1 MVAIRMNASL
11 CDGVWAKI
19 LSKKAVGMLQDVPFY
34 VLREIDRL
42 IDEGGDAFES
52 VADLEK
58 WITGGDLEK
67 MGVVHGWYDPDVGF
81 WAYETE
87 GGNVVDQDEDG
98 YNAALAKMLR
108 LGMMRFPR
116 PAVVRMRGEVL
127 TQITYRGL
135 SEDAL
140 QLVLR
145 RDGWVLRLGDNRA
158 PIETWRDEI
167 SRAVARVS
175 AVWDGVE
182 EYVFP
187 AKKILDARRT
197 TKCGVVEDWW
207 MVGDCYGLAI
217 RTPGT
222 DRLSNIAARKVT
234 VAATTK

>member
-1 MVAIRMNASL
+1 MVEIRMKGHL
-11 CDGVWAKI
+11 YDGVWSKI

-34 VLREIDRL
+34 VLRQIDS
-42 IDEGGDAFES
+42 IIEDSGEHFES
-52 VADLEK
+52 VQTLDK
-58 WITGGDLEK
+58 WITDGGLEAI
-67 MGVVHGWYDPDVGF
+67 GVMHGWYDDNVGM

-87 GGNVVDQDEDG
+87 GGTVVDQDENG

-116 PAVVRMRGEVL
+116 PAVLRMRSEVL
-127 TQITYRGL
+127 TLIKYKGA
-135 SEDAL
+135 DDL

-145 RDGWVLRLGDNRA
+145 RDGWALRLGDNRD
-158 PIETWRDEI
+158 PLEMWENEI
-167 SRAVARVS
+167 SRAVARVP
-175 AVWDGVE
+175 AVWDGVS

-207 MVGDCYGLAI
+207 IVGDCYGVAI

-222 DRLSNIAARKVT
+222 DSLSNIAARKVR
-234 VAATTK
+234 

>member
-1 MVAIRMNASL
+1 MVEIRMKASL
-11 CDGVWAKI
+11 CDAVWAKI
-19 LSKKAVGMLQDVPFY
+19 LSKKAVGVLQDVPFY
-34 VLREIDRL
+34 VLRQIDSL
-42 IDEGGDAFES
+42 IEDGGDAFES
-52 VADLEK
+52 IADLEK
-58 WITGGDLEK
+58 WITDGALET
-67 MGVVHGWYDPDVGF
+67 MGVVHGWYDAQVGF

-158 PIETWRDEI
+158 PIEMWENEI
-167 SRAVARVS
+167 SRAVARVP
-175 AVWDGVE
+175 AVWDGVS

-222 DRLSNIAARKVT
+222 DSLSNIAARKV
-234 VAATTK
+234 AAR

>member
-1 MVAIRMNASL
+1 MVEIRMKASL

-19 LSKKAVGMLQDVPFY
+19 LSKKAVGTLQDVPYY
-34 VLREIDRL
+34 VLRQIDSL
-42 IDEGGDAFES
+42 IEDSGESFES
-52 VADLEK
+52 TQTLDK
-58 WITGGDLEK
+58 WITAGGIEAI
-67 MGVVHGWYDPDVGF
+67 GVMHGWYDDNVGL

-116 PAVVRMRGEVL
+116 TAVVRMRGEVL
-127 TQITYRGL
+127 TQITYRGVD
-135 SEDAL
+135 EDAV

-158 PIETWRDEI
+158 PIETWENEI
-167 SRAVARVS
+167 SRAVARVP
-175 AVWDGVE
+175 AVWDGVS

-187 AKKILDARRT
+187 GKKILDARRT

-207 MVGDCYGLAI
+207 MVGDCYGVAI

-222 DRLSNIAARKVT
+222 DSLSNIAARKV
-234 VAATTK
+234 AATTK

>member
-1 MVAIRMNASL
+1 MVEIRMKASL
-11 CDGVWAKI
+11 CDGLWSKI
-19 LSKKAVGMLQDVPFY
+19 LSRKAVGVLQDVPFY
-34 VLREIDRL
+34 VLRQIDSL
-42 IDEGGDAFES
+42 IDEDGDEFES

-58 WITGGDLEK
+58 WITDGALET
-67 MGVVHGWYDPDVGF
+67 MGVVHGWYDAQVGL

-116 PAVVRMRGEVL
+116 PAVMRMRGEVL

-135 SEDAL
+135 NEDAL

-145 RDGWVLRLGDNRA
+145 RDGWALRLGDNRD
-158 PIETWRDEI
+158 PIEMWENEI
-167 SRAVARVS
+167 SRAVARVP
-175 AVWDGVE
+175 AVWDGVS

-222 DRLSNIAARKVT
+222 DSLSNIAARKVR
-234 VAATTK
+234 

>member
-1 MVAIRMNASL
+1 MVEIRMKASL
-11 CDGVWAKI
+11 CDGVLAKI
-19 LSKKAVGMLQDVPFY
+19 LSKKAVGVLQDVPFY
-34 VLREIDRL
+34 VLRQIDSL
-42 IDEGGDAFES
+42 IEDSGESFES
-52 VADLEK
+52 VQSLDK
-58 WITGGDLEK
+58 WITDGGLEA
-67 MGVVHGWYDPDVGF
+67 MGVMHGWYDDNVGM

-127 TQITYRGL
+127 TLIKYRGVD
-135 SEDAL
+135 EDAVQMVL
-140 QLVLR
+140 Q
-145 RDGWVLRLGDNRA
+145 RDGWAVRLGDSRA
-158 PIETWRDEI
+158 PIETWENEI
-167 SRAVARVS
+167 SRAVARVP
-175 AVWDGVE
+175 AVWDGVS

-207 MVGDCYGLAI
+207 IVGDCYGVAI

-222 DRLSNIAARKVT
+222 DSLSNIAARKV
-234 VAATTK
+234 AATK

>member
-1 MVAIRMNASL
+1 MVEIRMKASL
-11 CDGVWAKI
+11 CDGLWSKI
-19 LSKKAVGMLQDVPFY
+19 LSRKAVGVLQDVPFY
-34 VLREIDRL
+34 VLRQIDSL
-42 IDEGGDAFES
+42 IDEDGEGFES

-58 WITGGDLEK
+58 WITDGALET
-67 MGVVHGWYDPDVGF
+67 MGVVHGWYDAQVGL

-127 TQITYRGL
+127 TLIKYRGL
-135 SEDAL
+135 HEDAL

-145 RDGWVLRLGDNRA
+145 RDGWSLRLGDNRD
-158 PIETWRDEI
+158 PIEMWENEI
-167 SRAVARVS
+167 SRAVARVP
-175 AVWDGVE
+175 AVWDGVS

-197 TKCGVVEDWW
+197 TKCGIVEDWW

-222 DRLSNIAARKVT
+222 DSLSNIAARKVR
-234 VAATTK
+234 

>member
-1 MVAIRMNASL
+1 MVEIRIKASL
-11 CDGVWAKI
+11 CDGLWSKI
-19 LSKKAVGMLQDVPFY
+19 LSRKAVGVLQDVPFY
-34 VLREIDRL
+34 VLRQIDSL
-42 IDEGGDAFES
+42 IEDDGEGFES

-58 WITGGDLEK
+58 WITDGALET
-67 MGVVHGWYDPDVGF
+67 MGVVHGWYDAQVGL

-135 SEDAL
+135 NEDAL

-145 RDGWVLRLGDNRA
+145 RDGWSLRLGDNRD
-158 PIETWRDEI
+158 PIETWENEI
-167 SRAVARVS
+167 SRAVARVP
-175 AVWDGVE
+175 AVWDGVK

-222 DRLSNIAARKVT
+222 DSLSNIAARKVR
-234 VAATTK
+234 

>member
-11 CDGVWAKI
+11 CDGVWTKI
-19 LSKKAVGMLQDVPFY
+19 LSKKAVGMLQDVPHY
-34 VLREIDRL
+34 VLRKIDDL
-42 IDEGGDAFES
+42 IEESGERFES
-52 VADLEK
+52 VQTLDK
-58 WITGGDLEK
+58 WITAGAIEE
-67 MGVVHGWYDPDVGF
+67 MGVMHGWYDYNVGM
-81 WAYETE
+81 WAYEIVD
-87 GGNVVDQDEDG
+87 GQIVDQDEDG
-98 YNAALAKMLR
+98 YNAVLAKMLR
-108 LGMMRFPR
+108 RGMMRFPR

-158 PIETWRDEI
+158 PIETWENEI
-167 SRAVARVS
+167 SRAVARVP
-175 AVWDGVE
+175 AVWDGVS

-197 TKCGVVEDWW
+197 TKCGIVEDWW

-222 DRLSNIAARKVT
+222 DRLSNIAARKVAVT
-234 VAATTK
+234 TTK

>member
-1 MVAIRMNASL
+1 MVEIRMQMSL
-11 CDGVWAKI
+11 CDGVWTKI
-19 LSKKAVGMLQDVPFY
+19 LSKKAVAVLQDVPFY
-34 VLREIDRL
+34 VLRQIDSL
-42 IDEGGDAFES
+42 IEDSGESFES
-52 VADLEK
+52 VQALDN
-58 WITGGDLEK
+58 WITGGDLDK
-67 MGVVHGWYDPDVGF
+67 IGVMHGWYDDNVGM

-127 TQITYRGL
+127 TLIKYKGVD
-135 SEDAL
+135 EDAL

-145 RDGWVLRLGDNRA
+145 RDGWALRLGDNRA
-158 PIETWRDEI
+158 PIEMWENEI
-167 SRAVARVS
+167 SRAVARVP

-207 MVGDCYGLAI
+207 MVGDCYGVAI

-222 DRLSNIAARKVT
+222 DSLSNIAARKV
-234 VAATTK
+234 AAR

>member
-1 MVAIRMNASL
+1 MVEIRMKASL
-11 CDGVWAKI
+11 CDGLWSKI
-19 LSKKAVGMLQDVPFY
+19 LSRKAVGVLQDVPFY
-34 VLREIDRL
+34 VLRQIDSL
-42 IDEGGDAFES
+42 IEDDGEGFES

-58 WITGGDLEK
+58 WITDGALET
-67 MGVVHGWYDPDVGF
+67 MGVVHGWYDAQVGL

-135 SEDAL
+135 NEDAL

-145 RDGWVLRLGDNRA
+145 RDGWSLRLGDNRD
-158 PIETWRDEI
+158 PIEMWENEI
-167 SRAVARVS
+167 SRAVARVP
-175 AVWDGVE
+175 AVWDGVS

-222 DRLSNIAARKVT
+222 DSLSNIAARKVR
-234 VAATTK
+234 

>member
-1 MVAIRMNASL
+1 MVEIRMKASL
-11 CDGVWAKI
+11 CDGMWSKI
-19 LSKKAVGMLQDVPFY
+19 LSRKAVAILQDVPFY
-34 VLREIDRL
+34 VLRQIDSL
-42 IDEGGDAFES
+42 IDEDGDEFES

-58 WITGGDLEK
+58 WITDGALET
-67 MGVVHGWYDPDVGF
+67 MGVVHGWYDAQVGL

-127 TQITYRGL
+127 TQITYRGVD
-135 SEDAL
+135 EDAL

-145 RDGWVLRLGDNRA
+145 RDGWSLRLGDNRD
-158 PIETWRDEI
+158 PIEMWENEI
-167 SRAVARVS
+167 SRAVARVP
-175 AVWDGVE
+175 AVWDGVS

-197 TKCGVVEDWW
+197 TKCGIVEDWW

-222 DRLSNIAARKVT
+222 DSLSNIAARKVA
-234 VAATTK
+234 AATK

>member
-1 MVAIRMNASL
+1 MVEIRMKASL
-11 CDGVWAKI
+11 CDGLWSKI
-19 LSKKAVGMLQDVPFY
+19 LSRKAVGVLQDVPFY
-34 VLREIDRL
+34 VLRQIDSL
-42 IDEGGDAFES
+42 IDEDGEGFES

-58 WITGGDLEK
+58 WITDGALET
-67 MGVVHGWYDPDVGF
+67 MGVVHGWYDAQVGL

-127 TQITYRGL
+127 TLIKYRGL
-135 SEDAL
+135 NEDAL

-145 RDGWVLRLGDNRA
+145 RDGWSLRLGDNRD
-158 PIETWRDEI
+158 PIEMWENEI
-167 SRAVARVS
+167 SRAVARVP
-175 AVWDGVE
+175 AVWDGVN

-222 DRLSNIAARKVT
+222 DSLSNIAARKV
-234 VAATTK
+234 AATR

>member
-1 MVAIRMNASL
+1 MVEIRMKRSL
-11 CDGVWAKI
+11 CDGVWTKI
-19 LSKKAVGMLQDVPFY
+19 LSKKAVGVLQDVPFY
-34 VLREIDRL
+34 VLRQIDSL
-42 IDEGGDAFES
+42 IEDGGDGFES
-52 VADLEK
+52 IADLEK
-58 WITGGDLEK
+58 WITGGGLEAI
-67 MGVVHGWYDPDVGF
+67 GVMHGWYDDNVGM

-116 PAVVRMRGEVL
+116 PAVLRMRGEVL
-127 TQITYRGL
+127 TLITYRGL

-145 RDGWVLRLGDNRA
+145 RDGWALRLGDNRA
-158 PIETWRDEI
+158 PIEMWENEI
-167 SRAVARVS
+167 SRAVARVP
-175 AVWDGVE
+175 AVWDGVS

-207 MVGDCYGLAI
+207 MVGDCYGVAI

-222 DRLSNIAARKVT
+222 DSLSNIAARKV
-234 VAATTK
+234 AAR

>member
-1 MVAIRMNASL
+1 MVEIRMKTSL

-19 LSKKAVGMLQDVPFY
+19 LSKKAVTMLQDVPFY
-34 VLREIDRL
+34 VLRQIDSL
-42 IDEGGDAFES
+42 IEDSGEGFES
-52 VADLEK
+52 VQALDN
-58 WITGGDLEK
+58 WITGGKLEK
-67 MGVVHGWYDPDVGF
+67 MGVMHGWYDDNVGM

-127 TQITYRGL
+127 TQITYRGVD
-135 SEDAL
+135 EDAL

-158 PIETWRDEI
+158 PIEMWENEI
-167 SRAVARVS
+167 SRAVARVP
-175 AVWDGVE
+175 AVWDGVS

-222 DRLSNIAARKVT
+222 DSLSNIAARKVT
-234 VAATTK
+234 AR

>member
-1 MVAIRMNASL
+1 MVEIRMKASL
-11 CDGVWAKI
+11 CDGVWTKI
-19 LSKKAVGMLQDVPFY
+19 LSKKAVGVLQDVPFY
-34 VLREIDRL
+34 VLRQIDSLIEDIGERFESIQA
-42 IDEGGDAFES
+42 IDE
-52 VADLEK
+52 
-58 WITGGDLEK
+58 WITTGGIEEI
-67 MGVVHGWYDPDVGF
+67 GVAHGWYDAHVGM

-87 GGNVVDQDEDG
+87 GGEVVDQDKDG

-116 PAVVRMRGEVL
+116 PAVLRMRSEIL
-127 TQITYRGL
+127 TLIKYKCAD
-135 SEDAL
+135 EDAV

-145 RDGWVLRLGDNRA
+145 RDGWALRLDDNRA
-158 PIETWRDEI
+158 PIEMWENEI

-175 AVWDGVE
+175 AVWDGVS

-207 MVGDCYGLAI
+207 IVGDCYGVAI

-222 DRLSNIAARKVT
+222 DSLSNIAARKV
-234 VAATTK
+234 AAK

>member
-1 MVAIRMNASL
+1 MVEIRMKTSL

-19 LSKKAVGMLQDVPFY
+19 LSKKAVGVLQDVPFY
-34 VLREIDRL
+34 VLRQIDSL
-42 IDEGGDAFES
+42 IEDSGERFES
-52 VADLEK
+52 VQALDN
-58 WITGGDLEK
+58 WITGGKLEK
-67 MGVVHGWYDPDVGF
+67 IGVMHGWYDDDVGM

-145 RDGWVLRLGDNRA
+145 RDGWVLRLGDSRA
-158 PIETWRDEI
+158 PIETWENEI
-167 SRAVARVS
+167 SRAVARVP
-175 AVWDGVE
+175 AVWDGVS

-187 AKKILDARRT
+187 GKKILDARRT

-207 MVGDCYGLAI
+207 MVGDCYGVAI

-222 DRLSNIAARKVT
+222 DSLSNIAARKV
-234 VAATTK
+234 AAR

>member
-1 MVAIRMNASL
+1 MVEIRMKASL
-11 CDGVWAKI
+11 CDGVWTKI

-34 VLREIDRL
+34 VLRQIDSL
-42 IDEGGDAFES
+42 IEDGGEGFES

-58 WITGGDLEK
+58 WITDGGLEA
-67 MGVVHGWYDPDVGF
+67 MGVMHGWYDDNVGM
-81 WAYETE
+81 WAYETVD
-87 GGNVVDQDEDG
+87 GQLVDQDADG

-108 LGMMRFPR
+108 LGMMRFHR
-116 PAVVRMRGEVL
+116 PSVLRMRSEVR
-127 TQITYRGL
+127 TQITYRGVD
-135 SEDAL
+135 EDAV

-145 RDGWVLRLGDNRA
+145 RDGWALRLGDNRA
-158 PIETWRDEI
+158 PIETWENEI
-167 SRAVARVS
+167 SRAVARVP
-175 AVWDGVE
+175 AVWDGVS

-222 DRLSNIAARKVT
+222 DRLSNIASRKV
-234 VAATTK
+234 AAK

>member
-1 MVAIRMNASL
+1 MVEISIKASL
-11 CDGVWAKI
+11 CDGVWTKI
-19 LSKKAVGMLQDVPFY
+19 LSKKAVVVLQDVPFN
-34 VLREIDRL
+34 VLRQIDSL
-42 IDEGGDAFES
+42 IEDNGDAFES
-52 VADLEK
+52 IADLEK
-58 WITGGDLEK
+58 WITGGGLEAI
-67 MGVVHGWYDPDVGF
+67 GVMHGWYDDNVGM
-81 WAYETE
+81 WAYETVD
-87 GGNVVDQDEDG
+87 GQVVDQDEDG

-108 LGMMRFPR
+108 LGMIRFPR

-158 PIETWRDEI
+158 PIEMWENEI
-167 SRAVARVS
+167 SRAVARVP
-175 AVWDGVE
+175 AVWDGVS

-207 MVGDCYGLAI
+207 IVGDCYGVAI

-222 DRLSNIAARKVT
+222 DSLSNIAARKV
-234 VAATTK
+234 AATK